1 LVPVT
6 DDPVVMFELL
16 GFERPADILVAVKQA
31 ALDRTAC
38 SVLCASSLFDP
49 SMVSNTADHNIKFG
63 GGRSALFEYAQATWG
78 GRVRSFR
85 HDDEEADE
93 EADCVRKRL
102 AVHAAVE
109 QRFPEVRA
117 ARAEFRKHERMIG
130 RLQETLWGP
139 SILHMPPDPPDD
151 LIHLFA
157 QRWKPFLKLRG
168 LRPLFDAD
176 PAEALADWLRFRG
189 DDASPG
195 AHDWSF
201 SNRLLPTY
209 EPLKSK
215 VMVPRD

>member
-1 LVPVT
+1 
-6 DDPVVMFELL
+6 MMWAL
-16 GFERPADILVAVKQA
+16 GPTLIGLHTTP
-31 ALDRTAC
+31 RT
-38 SVLCASSLFDP
+38 SVGMEKRL
-49 SMVSNTADHNIKFG
+49 
-63 GGRSALFEYAQATWG
+63 LFEYAQATWG
-78 GRVRSFR
+78 GRVRSDR
-85 HDDEEADE
+85 HKDDEAEH

-102 AVHAAVE
+102 AVHTAVE

-151 LIHLFA
+151 LTHLFA

-201 SNRLLPTY
+201 SNRFLPTY
-209 EPLKSK
+209 EKSPDK
-215 VMVPRD
+215 SRQMG